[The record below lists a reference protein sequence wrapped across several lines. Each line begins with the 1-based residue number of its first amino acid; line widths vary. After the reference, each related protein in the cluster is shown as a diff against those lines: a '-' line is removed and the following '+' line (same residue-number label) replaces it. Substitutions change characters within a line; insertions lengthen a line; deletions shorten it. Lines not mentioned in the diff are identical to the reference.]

1 MGKKDLKEI
10 NEEYREE
17 VPGKGTT
24 KAQTLIC
31 EYICVFGVKWDPCG
45 WKKNDNTVNSDELE
59 RKEGG
64 WLYTAL
70 AFTKE
75 R

>member
-10 NEEYREE
+10 RGKYLEG

-31 EYICVFGVKWDPCG
+31 EHICVFGGKVRSCG
-45 WKKNDNTVNSDELE
+45 WKKMMIQSTVMS
-59 RKEGG
+59 
-64 WLYTAL
+64 
-70 AFTKE
+70 
-75 R
+75 